1 MAEAL
6 PVIWFILI
14 AVLWL
19 GYLFLEGFDLGIGML
34 MKTFARDERERRL
47 LLNTIGPV
55 WDGNEV
61 WLITAG
67 GAMFAAFPLW
77 YAGLFSALYL
87 PLTVA
92 LVGLILRA
100 VAIEYRG
107 KRGTSQRWVDGWTWC
122 LAIGSFLAA
131 FCVGAMLALT
141 TTGLPLNEN
150 GDNVGGAFSWVTVPA
165 LLGGVGT
172 VCFAVLHGLLFLTLK
187 TDGDVRVRARL
198 LATRWAPV
206 LLLPLVGWV
215 VWVQV
220 QSSGGVLGWSLVAVA
235 AIAAVYS
242 WTRLRAGAEVS
253 AFLGQS
259 VFLTAGVAAIFTTV
273 FPVVLPSTLD
283 PAHDLTV
290 HTASSSG
297 YTLGVMFVVAV
308 VAVPAVLCYQIW
320 SYSVFAKRLTVDHIP
335 PAHTV
340 PAAIRGHA
348 SLTV

>member
-19 GYLFLEGFDLGIGML
+19 GYLFLEGFDLGIGIL

-67 GAMFAAFPLW
+67 GAMFAAFPHW
-77 YAGLFSALYL
+77 YASLFSALYL
-87 PLTVA
+87 PLTLA

-122 LAIGSFLAA
+122 LAIGSFIAA

-141 TTGLPLNEN
+141 TTGLPLDAN
-150 GDNVGGAFSWVTVPA
+150 GDNIGGPFAWVTIPA
-165 LLGGVGT
+165 VLGGVGT
-172 VCFAVLHGLLFLTLK
+172 VCFSILHGLLFLTLK
-187 TDGDVRVRARL
+187 TDGDVRVRARV

-215 VWVQV
+215 VLVQV
-220 QSSGGVLGWSLVAVA
+220 QSSGGVLGWSLVVVAAVA
-235 AIAAVYS
+235 AGYS
-242 WTRLRAGAEVS
+242 WTRMRSGGEVS
-253 AFLGQS
+253 SFLGQS
-259 VFLTAGVAAIFTTV
+259 VFLAAGVTAIFTTV
-273 FPVVLPSTLD
+273 FPVVLPSSLD
-283 PAHDLTV
+283 AAHDLTI

-297 YTLGVMFVVAV
+297 YTLGVMFIVAV
-308 VAVPAVLCYQIW
+308 VAVPIVIAYQAW